1 MKLIRVRPQANQD
14 IDIQVEYLAN
24 ESLQVAIRY
33 IDNVEATYLRIAEHP
48 LIGSTRYAH
57 LPLLANLRVWPVSK
71 FENYLVFYIDRSQ
84 YVDVIRILHAAQD
97 IPAIL
102 QTSFEVN

>member
-1 MKLIRVRPQANQD
+1 MKPIRIRPQADQD
-14 IDIQVEYLAN
+14 IDTHTDFLAN
-24 ESLQVAIRY
+24 ESLQAAIRY
-33 IDNVEATYLRIAEHP
+33 IDNVEATYQRLAEHP

-57 LPLLANLRVWPVSK
+57 LPLLENLRVWPVSK

-84 YVDVIRILHAAQD
+84 YIDVIRVLHSAQD